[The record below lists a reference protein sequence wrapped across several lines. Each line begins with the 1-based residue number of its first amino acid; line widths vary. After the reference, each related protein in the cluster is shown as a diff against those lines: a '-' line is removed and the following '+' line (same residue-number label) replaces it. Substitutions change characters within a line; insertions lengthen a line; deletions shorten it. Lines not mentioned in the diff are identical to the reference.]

1 MVNTNELGSR
11 SPYIKVGHGLVKGK
25 AIPLQAWTGPEG
37 SRRLRLPDFKTFG
50 T

>member
-1 MVNTNELGSR
+1 VQQLDELSEQYVDRDG
-11 SPYIKVGHGLVKGK
+11 KGK

-37 SRRLRLPDFKTFG
+37 SRRLRLLGFKTFG